1 MLARPPQRT
10 QLAFNA
16 SDAETTGDDDRVHTF
31 QCLLRPLGSLAGVR
45 GNPTQVH
52 ARIIRKSTVLHG
64 LGNRKVSVVQVDVLS
79 NQGDLNAVLRGLDAL
94 KELIPLAPV
103 HVAESQAQSLNQEC
117 VQPLAVQCRRD
128 LVDRGRI
135 LAFDNRVT
143 VNIAH
148 ECNLAFDSLG
158 QRAVRTQH

>member
-16 SDAETTGDDDRVHTF
+16 SDAETAGDDDRIYTF
-31 QCLLRPLGSLAGVR
+31 QCLLRTLGSLARIR

-52 ARIIRKSTVLHG
+52 ARIVCKSAVLHG
-64 LGNRKVSVVQVDVLS
+64 LGNRKVGVVQVDVLS
-79 NQGDLNAVLRGLDAL
+79 NQGDLDAVLRGLDAL

-103 HVAESQAQSLNQEC
+103 DIAESQAQTLDQER
-117 VQPLAVQCRRD
+117 VQALAVQCRGD

-135 LAFDNRVT
+135 LTFDDRVT

-148 ECNLAFDSLG
+148 ERNLALDSLG
-158 QRAVRTQH
+158 QRAVGTQH